1 MGLDVTS
8 FEGLTEEQ
16 LDFYDRE
23 GYLVSTGVFS
33 QEEINSLAKDV
44 DDVIR
49 ERARTLHPKNMRV
62 RFRPNATN
70 GDQVVEVIDPISD
83 LSALAKSICLDQR
96 LTAKVASIYGEPC
109 CLFKD
114 KYFCKPPGTDGIPL
128 HQDWIAW
135 PTFPTTFL
143 TVLVAV
149 DPFNQGSGATKVYPR
164 MHSQGY
170 LSRKDGLHHL
180 LKHEE
185 MATEAI
191 CLRLEPGDI
200 AIFSCFTPHFSEANR
215 SNLGRRGYFVS
226 YNAQSDGGQQW
237 ASHYSEFHDWIR
249 SRYPEEVRSQL
260 EFV

>member
-1 MGLDVTS
+1 METYVSS
-8 FEGLTEEQ
+8 FEGLTKEQ
-16 LDFYDRE
+16 LGFYHRE
-23 GYLVSTGVFS
+23 GYVVETNVFS
-33 QEEINSLAKDV
+33 LEEINSLAHDV
-44 DDVIR
+44 NDVIR
-49 ERARTLHPKNMRV
+49 QRAGTLHSKNMRV
-62 RFRPNATN
+62 RFKPNVTN
-70 GDQVVEVIDPISD
+70 GDQVVEVVDPISD
-83 LSALAKSICLDQR
+83 LSALAKSICLDRR
-96 LTAKVASIYGEPC
+96 LTDRVASIYGEPC

-164 MHSQGY
+164 MHSHGY
-170 LSRKDGLHHL
+170 LSPKDGMHHL

-185 MATEAI
+185 MTTEAI
-191 CLRLEPGDI
+191 CLSLEPGDI
-200 AIFSCFTPHFSEANR
+200 AIFSCLTPHFSEANR
-215 SNLGRRGYFVS
+215 SNLDRRGYFVS
-226 YNAQSDGGQQW
+226 YNSLSDGGQQW